1 MPDGRRR
8 RENDRTMCGTEM
20 RPMKYLS
27 KIALLAGLAAAPSA
41 FATPYDTLQSIAGTY
56 NVFLLGNL
64 GSAAAPFQG
73 TDSQGR
79 VAVAGN
85 AYVNNSAING
95 NNVSG
100 DGALIVGGN
109 LSQTGGSIAGNA
121 YVGGDATLSNTGSV
135 QNLVVGGSLTDSG
148 GQISGNVFVGGASTN
163 LSGGVTINGSLSLT
177 GANSTLNAASNGGSS
192 PSAVYVTASSHVNDP
207 SYWAT
212 AKTSGGPA
220 TPSTPLDVFGGS
232 TDITNASTSLTALS
246 GATSVAS
253 TGGTINITL
262 SKNGLN
268 VINLSV
274 ANGAT
279 ITGINITNANGVV
292 PTGLIINVNGNNLNF
307 NGGTFNLGSL
317 SNTNVLFNFG
327 NATSLNLQNLAFEGA
342 LLAPLATVNFSS
354 GHIDGALIANTY
366 LGPGQI
372 NNVGFNDP
380 LPAYSSSGGT
390 VVATPEPGSILLFGS
405 GLVVL
410 GFYGRRRSM
419 AGAPIP

>member
-1 MPDGRRR
+1 
-8 RENDRTMCGTEM
+8 M
-20 RPMKYLS
+20 RPIKHLS
-27 KIALLAGLAAAPSA
+27 KLAILCGLAFAPSA
-41 FATPYDTLQSIAGTY
+41 WATPYDTLQSIAGSY

-64 GSAAAPFQG
+64 GSASAPFQN

-85 AYVNNSAING
+85 AYVNGSAING

-121 YVGGDATLSNTGSV
+121 YVGGNATLSNTGSV

-148 GQISGNVFVGGASTN
+148 GTISGNVFVGGASTN

-177 GANSTLNAASNGGSS
+177 GSNSTLNASSNGGSS
-192 PSAVYVTASSHVNDP
+192 PSAIYVTASSQVNDP
-207 SYWAT
+207 SYWTA
-212 AKTSGGPA
+212 AKTSGAPA
-220 TPSTPLDVFGGS
+220 TPATPLDVFGSS
-232 TDITNASTSLTALS
+232 TDITNASTSLSALS
-246 GATSVAS
+246 GATNVSS
-253 TGGTINITL
+253 TGGVINITL

-268 VINLSV
+268 VIDLNI

-279 ITGINITNANGVV
+279 ITGINITNANGIT

-307 NGGTFNLGSL
+307 NGGSFSLGSL
-317 SNTNVLFNFG
+317 SNSNVLFNFG
-327 NATSLNLQNLAFEGA
+327 NATAISLQNLAFEGA

-366 LGPGQI
+366 LGPGQV
-372 NNVGFNDP
+372 NYVGFNDP
-380 LPAYSSSGGT
+380 LPTYAASGSGSGT
-390 VVATPEPGSILLFGS
+390 VVATPEPASIFLFGS

-410 GFYGRRRSM
+410 ALYVRRRMM
-419 AGAPIP
+419 AGAAFA